1 MRTNNIRR
9 HCPEVE
15 SLMEGKMPFV
25 TRHGITLVVLVLL
38 GVTIILFLSKGTPQR
53 LIEEIISILF
63 DKLTSRL

>member
-1 MRTNNIRR
+1 MKANNICR

-15 SLMEGKMPFV
+15 NLIEGKIPFV

-38 GVTIILFLSKGTPQR
+38 GTAIILFLSKGTPQR

-63 DKLTSRL
+63 DRLTSCL